1 MGNTKQQIYQI
12 ISEALDVD
20 INLIH
25 EGLSIGDIPERDSVG
40 NLTIIS
46 HLEEKLGIEIPL
58 DNLFEMTTVENIF
71 QVVKKIKNE

>member
-12 ISEALDVD
+12 IGEALDVD

-25 EGLSIGDIPERDSVG
+25 EGLSIGDIPEWDSVG

>member
-25 EGLSIGDIPERDSVG
+25 EGLSIGDIPEWDSVG

-46 HLEEKLGIEIPL
+46 HLEEKLDIEIPL

>member
-12 ISEALDVD
+12 IGEALDVD

-25 EGLSIGDIPERDSVG
+25 EGLSIGDIPEWDSVG

-46 HLEEKLGIEIPL
+46 HLEEKLDIEIPL

>member
-25 EGLSIGDIPERDSVG
+25 EGLSIGDIPEWDSVG